1 MTSPP
6 ADGAARHLIAG
17 NVRAE
22 LARQRLS
29 GAELATRLDLDPSYV
44 HRRLSGAV
52 GFKGEELL
60 AVAEALAVPVNRLTD
75 G

>member
-1 MTSPP
+1 MTSP
-6 ADGAARHLIAG
+6 DGAARRLIAG

-22 LARQRLS
+22 LARRGLS
-29 GAELATRLDLDPSYV
+29 GADLATRLNLDPSYV
-44 HRRLSGAV
+44 HRRLSGTV

-60 AVAEALAVPVNRLTD
+60 AVAEALDVPVNRLTD